1 MALKRLTWLEHFPI
15 AMFTITMGLSGL
27 AMALRGAEQVF
38 DWAGVLSTAVFGFTL
53 ALFCLFIVFYLI
65 KLSGCVRSVWEEW
78 NNPVQLALF
87 PSMSIS
93 LLLLS
98 ALMLDT
104 WTGLAHVMWMLGMA
118 LQGILTLAVISGWI
132 SSRAFQHGHLSP
144 AWFIPTVGNVIVS
157 FAGVPLGYLEIS
169 WFFISAGLMFWLILV
184 SLVMNRLIFH
194 DPLPERLQ
202 PTLVVLI
209 APPALIFL
217 AWVRLI
223 GGIDAFAHILLN
235 VTYLFVL
242 IVTIQLPK
250 MLRLT
255 FTLSFW
261 ALSFPIAAATSASFA
276 YAAATGSNAHRLI
289 GLGLL
294 LALCV
299 IIGFLVFH
307 TVRAI
312 VSGKLFTPD

>member
-1 MALKRLTWLEHFPI
+1 MTLQRLKWLEHFPI

-27 AMALRGAEQVF
+27 AMALRAAEPVLGLT
-38 DWAGVLSTAVFGFTL
+38 GVLSTAVFGLTL
-53 ALFCLFIVFYLI
+53 VLFFSFLVLYLI
-65 KLSGCVRSVWEEW
+65 KLASCVRSVADEW
-78 NNPVQLALF
+78 NHPVQLALF

-98 ALMLDT
+98 ALMLDS
-104 WTGLAHVMWMLGMA
+104 WAGLAHLMWLAGMV
-118 LQGILTLAVISGWI
+118 LQGVLTLAVVSGWI
-132 SSRAFQHGHLSP
+132 SARAFQHGHLNP

-157 FAGVPLGYLEIS
+157 FAGVPLGYIEIS

-217 AWVRLI
+217 AWVGLMGRV
-223 GGIDAFAHILLN
+223 DAFAHILLN

-242 IVTIQLPK
+242 IVAMQLPR
-250 MLRLT
+250 MLKLPFALT
-255 FTLSFW
+255 FW
-261 ALSFPIAAATSASFA
+261 ALSFPIAAATSASFT
-276 YAAATGSNAHRLI
+276 YAAATDSIPHQVI

-294 LALCV
+294 FALCV
-299 IIGFLVFH
+299 IISFLAFH
-307 TVRAI
+307 TIRLVI
-312 VSGKLFTPD
+312 SGQLFQPD